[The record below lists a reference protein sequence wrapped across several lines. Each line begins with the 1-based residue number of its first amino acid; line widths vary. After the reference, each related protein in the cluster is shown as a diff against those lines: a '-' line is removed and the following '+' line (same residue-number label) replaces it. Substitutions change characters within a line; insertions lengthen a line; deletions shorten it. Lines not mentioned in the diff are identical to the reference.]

1 MKNEPNFN
9 ARVDELKH
17 RMFDAMNHIVDTIE
31 LQSAK
36 RAAVHAAL
44 FGEIAALTCRKMA
57 CRRAHRCRGKPLACL
72 KRARAYVTSSCA
84 EP

>member
-1 MKNEPNFN
+1 MTQPNLP
-9 ARVDELKH
+9 ARVDELRH
-17 RMFDAMNHIVDTIE
+17 RILDGLNHVVDTIE

-72 KRARAYVTSSCA
+72 KRARAYVKSSCA